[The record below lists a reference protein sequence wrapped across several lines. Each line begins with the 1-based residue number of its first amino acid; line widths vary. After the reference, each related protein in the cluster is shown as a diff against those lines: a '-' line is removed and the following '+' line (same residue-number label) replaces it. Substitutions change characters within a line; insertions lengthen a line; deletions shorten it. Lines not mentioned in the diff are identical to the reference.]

1 MPRGIIVTALLI
13 LAVMIAAKDGRLPR
27 ATGLTGSCLV
37 AQQGADGS
45 QLVACRKGTLEGR
58 PDLSRRSC
66 TAAGLSGTYQYWRCP
81 SGQAAAAAP

>member
-1 MPRGIIVTALLI
+1 MPRGIIVTAVLI
-13 LAVMIAAKDGRLPR
+13 LAVMVAAKDGRLPR

-37 AQQGADGS
+37 AQQAVDGP

-66 TAAGLSGTYQYWRCP
+66 TAAGLSGPYQYWRCP
-81 SGQAAAAAP
+81 APEVAAAAP